1 MPLLQKTKVILKEK
15 RLHQF
20 SVLVHKFFVSE
31 EVWFSDISASEFI
44 ELDADMVFLRLK
56 RSSGFQGL
64 TIRHG

>member
-44 ELDADMVFLRLK
+44 ELDADMVFLGVNVLVGVK
-56 RSSGFQGL
+56 G
-64 TIRHG
+64 